1 VASKPK
7 ADFALTR
14 PKLALTRCAGLNKS
28 PTAASFIR
36 SDRGFDPPLSFLQAL
51 NKKYASDAEL
61 ASIRDAATTDTPG
74 TAKGHLVT
82 NEPIVIS
89 GKVVEEVGF
98 DKIKQLLAAF
108 NELRIVLLDGL
119 CVAGLGNT
127 PWPDFGALEEHVRD
141 HYQNGYL
148 AQWDQVKVTCPNITE
163 LDLSRNLLEAWED
176 VAVICR
182 GLQKLEILKVKYV
195 RLK

>member
-1 VASKPK
+1 
-7 ADFALTR
+7 
-14 PKLALTRCAGLNKS
+14 
-28 PTAASFIR
+28 
-36 SDRGFDPPLSFLQAL
+36 LSFLQAL

-61 ASIRDAATTDTPG
+61 TSTRHANTDTPG
-74 TAKGHLVT
+74 TAEGQLAS

-127 PWPDFGALEEHVRD
+127 PWPDFGALDEPMRD

-148 AQWDQVKVTCPNITE
+148 AQWDQVIVTCPNITE

-195 RLK
+195 HRRDPRGRINYP